1 MDGRTTRKPCF
12 VHDNRLMILPAYGS
26 STGALNILSQAF
38 FGLFNWPSLEVVM
51 LGRDRTYPVP
61 VKRLV
66 GG

>member
-1 MDGRTTRKPCF
+1 MNGRATRKPCF
-12 VHDNRLMILPAYGS
+12 VHDNRLLILPAYGS
-26 STGALNILSQAF
+26 STGALNILSPAF
-38 FGLFNWPSLEVVM
+38 SGLFHWPALEVVM